1 MCGSAIPAI
10 AVTDSIRQL
19 DRQGSHPVNR
29 ETLVAVQTPQVFD
42 LKTLKEAYTADYS
55 PLFTDDASVVEF
67 SGHPVTLYDG
77 DPGNI
82 KITRPIDLKIAETI
96 IAGREG

>member
-1 MCGSAIPAI
+1 MLMPGEKKH
-10 AVTDSIRQL
+10 IRY
-19 DRQGSHPVNR
+19 RPVR
-29 ETLVAVQTPQVFD
+29 
-42 LKTLKEAYTADYS
+42 KEAKRPAPPVAYS